1 MPAVRYGTLTARIH
15 TRARESESIH
25 KRAHAHARARAH
37 TQERAAGISAG
48 EAAGL
53 EWDGATANA
62 LLLACGRAKDAGRAV
77 RVAERCGR
85 IVLCKE
91 VRRSESP
98 RRIRVRPMSES

>member
-1 MPAVRYGTLTARIH
+1 MNKCARVCTH
-15 TRARESESIH
+15 TVART
-25 KRAHAHARARAH
+25 RTDAHPR
-37 TQERAAGISAG
+37 TSCGISAG